1 MDDEHNEKRL
11 IKNAQSNAFRHKFI
25 ILNREWIV
33 KNIAFIM
40 GGRQYVEEAGAELN
54 YIWHVYKTAVNQ
66 KAMQERVEEKQNK
79 MVEELKLM
87 PYNQK
92 EDGVGELKELDIS
105 SDHVSDLPFEG
116 WDIPMTLV

>member
-54 YIWHVYKTAVNQ
+54 YIWHVYKTAVN
-66 KAMQERVEEKQNK
+66 
-79 MVEELKLM
+79 
-87 PYNQK
+87 
-92 EDGVGELKELDIS
+92 
-105 SDHVSDLPFEG
+105 
-116 WDIPMTLV
+116 